1 MTTKPPSQVQ
11 ETSTTSIDKIAYASV
26 ATIATQEPNDR
37 NRLGYHIWRFLTTK
51 QGTLEQAVSESGSR
65 LLIGYSE
72 AVKII
77 RDALLNHG
85 IAV

>member
-11 ETSTTSIDKIAYASV
+11 EAPLTALEKIAYASV
-26 ATIATQEPNDR
+26 AAIPTQEPNDR
-37 NRLGYHIWRFLTTK
+37 NRLGYHIWRLLKTR

-65 LLIGYSE
+65 LLIPHAE

-77 RDALLNHG
+77 REALGKDGLNL
-85 IAV
+85 